1 MLAFCALAVRL
12 RIASKPEAYSWVQVL
27 GAGALAGI
35 GFTMSLLIAQQ
46 AFAEPSDFAAA
57 KIAIFAAS
65 ILAALIGTAV
75 LWRAGRNESRPV

>member
-1 MLAFCALAVRL
+1 MRVLTAPVTLVALSVATFV
-12 RIASKPEAYSWVQVL
+12 
-27 GAGALAGI
+27 ALVTAGI
-35 GFTMSLLIAQQ
+35 FGEAGH
-46 AFAEPSDFAAA
+46 ADYAAA